1 MKFKMVSILYKY
13 HISQSEIMIDGDC
26 EAWCRS
32 FISIIFPEWANAREL
47 ILTVQCRSFISIIF
61 PDSYYFEEKIKC
73 MNRCRSF
80 ISIIFPYPLEQ
91 HIRFLR
97 SVSILYKYHISQKI
111 KKMMKIL
118 LQTCVDPL

>member
-61 PDSYYFEEKIKC
+61 P
-73 MNRCRSF
+73 
-80 ISIIFPYPLEQ
+80 YPLEQ